1 LIAWVHASWS
11 PELHWHEV
19 KSSDIRAGMNWYTIN
34 YGLGTSTSLL
44 LGFFVLYRGEGREL
58 TRKTWFFLCVFVSL
72 WHAGKF
78 IIQIAQSELIA
89 QSAAYVIYLA
99 AVLIPPSYLHFILAL
114 LGDER
119 RHIAILSTSYFFA
132 AVELVLLFSG
142 WLIEGVRYYPNL
154 GFYELPGGL
163 YWLYL
168 ANYIIV
174 PSFAL
179 VKLILAFHRTD
190 IVVKRNQLKYVISSS
205 LIGFLSGATSFFPF
219 IMNGVPPVGAPLVYF
234 YTLPITY
241 AVARYRLMDIDVVIK
256 KSLIYALLLLSLL
269 IPSYLIVIWG
279 QKLAFDTINYTFS
292 MVTLALLIMVG
303 FVFPKVRFRTEEA
316 LERALFQKRVDYRE
330 TLLRSSREMVSIIDF
345 ENLSNSL
352 VKTVSRALGTE
363 TASFYLLDEA
373 KGVYNLTANIGREKE
388 LYPKML
394 SKSDPLIQRLTGSQG
409 GIVKEELEMAQD
421 KIFGLRVAEK
431 MSELE
436 AEISVPIT
444 SKERLIGILN
454 LGHKEGKEIYS
465 SEDLELLSTLTN
477 QAAIAIEN
485 ARLYEN
491 LKQSQDTL
499 RRADRLSS
507 LGLLTAGLA
516 HEIRNPLVAIRTFTQ
531 LLPERYDDADFRE
544 GFQGLALK
552 EVDRICG
559 LINDLLSFARPSRP
573 NVAEEN
579 MNDVVDGIARILE
592 TEAKEKAV
600 EIKRD
605 FALNLPR
612 VWIDRE
618 QMKQVF
624 MNLILNAIQA
634 MGEGGSIFIS
644 TRLTSRNDTGHA
656 GQFVQVEVR
665 DTGVGIPPENL
676 DHIFDPFFTSKE
688 EGSGLGLSISHQIVQ
703 EHGGYVTVESKVGA
717 GTTFFINLPIGKPIR
732 RLSNGHAHANEANLS
747 H

>member
-1 LIAWVHASWS
+1 MAHDKVS
-11 PELHWHEV
+11 
-19 KSSDIRAGMNWYTIN
+19 
-34 YGLGTSTSLL
+34 GL
-44 LGFFVLYRGEGREL
+44 
-58 TRKTWFFLCVFVSL
+58 
-72 WHAGKF
+72 
-78 IIQIAQSELIA
+78 Q
-89 QSAAYVIYLA
+89 
-99 AVLIPPSYLHFILAL
+99 
-114 LGDER
+114 
-119 RHIAILSTSYFFA
+119 
-132 AVELVLLFSG
+132 
-142 WLIEGVRYYPNL
+142 
-154 GFYELPGGL
+154 
-163 YWLYL
+163 
-168 ANYIIV
+168 
-174 PSFAL
+174 
-179 VKLILAFHRTD
+179 
-190 IVVKRNQLKYVISSS
+190 VV
-205 LIGFLSGATSFFPF
+205 
-219 IMNGVPPVGAPLVYF
+219 
-234 YTLPITY
+234 
-241 AVARYRLMDIDVVIK
+241 
-256 KSLIYALLLLSLL
+256 
-269 IPSYLIVIWG
+269 
-279 QKLAFDTINYTFS
+279 
-292 MVTLALLIMVG
+292 
-303 FVFPKVRFRTEEA
+303 
-316 LERALFQKRVDYRE
+316 
-330 TLLRSSREMVSIIDF
+330 
-345 ENLSNSL
+345 
-352 VKTVSRALGTE
+352 
-363 TASFYLLDEA
+363 
-373 KGVYNLTANIGREKE
+373 
-388 LYPKML
+388 
-394 SKSDPLIQRLTGSQG
+394 
-409 GIVKEELEMAQD
+409 
-421 KIFGLRVAEK
+421 EK

-444 SKERLIGILN
+444 SKEKLIGILN

-465 SEDLELLSTLTN
+465 GEDLELLSTLAN

-485 ARLYEN
+485 ARLYES

-531 LLPERYDDADFRE
+531 LLPERYDDAEFRE

-573 NVAEEN
+573 NVAEES
-579 MNDVVDGIARILE
+579 MNEVVDGIARILE
-592 TEAKEKAV
+592 TEAKEKGV
-600 EIKRD
+600 EIARD

-665 DTGVGIPPENL
+665 DTGVGIPPENI

-703 EHGGYVTVESKVGA
+703 EHGGYVTVESKVGL